1 MHTTHLPTIHAS
13 VATRG
18 QYWWQEGPCTVRSSE
33 QVWTDLQWWPPDVT
47 SRGPWSG
54 QVPMSGRRAGP
65 GPGESCTVRSHAPW
79 IMVTWGPP
87 PPQWTDRHDWK
98 HYLPATSLAGDNE
111 DNFPFLQGIQNGVW
125 TIRRILTAM
134 SLMTE
139 KFWKFYKN
147 AFQKDAYCS
156 LYRLGALPK
165 GPLDRD
171 PTGQRPPDRDPWT
184 ETETILPLD
193 RNPLEGT

>member
-1 MHTTHLPTIHAS
+1 MSEHVIWKSIHISKCFYFKARKHSSRMHTTHLPTIHAS

-65 GPGESCTVRSHAPW
+65 GPGQSCTVRSHAPW

-87 PPQWTDRHDWK
+87 PPLSGLTDTTENITFPQHLWQ
-98 HYLPATSLAGDNE
+98 ATMKII
-111 DNFPFLQGIQNGVW
+111 FPFSKVS
-125 TIRRILTAM
+125 RM
-134 SLMTE
+134 ESE
-139 KFWKFYKN
+139 
-147 AFQKDAYCS
+147 
-156 LYRLGALPK
+156 P
-165 GPLDRD
+165 
-171 PTGQRPPDRDPWT
+171 
-184 ETETILPLD
+184 
-193 RNPLEGT
+193 